1 MPPAHTPRCSV
12 ASVFCGVF
20 QQPAYYGLD
29 KLSLNNLIQD
39 ATMMKDYL
47 TYTMMQSFGVSSSL
61 CSFVYITVNGEDWGL
76 YLAVEGVE
84 EAFLERNYG
93 ADYGELYKPDSM
105 SFGGG
110 RGNGKDFNMDEFDF
124 ASAESQPDESF
135 EPPSMPEGGQ
145 PQGGDRGG
153 MGSGMG
159 GDQPDRAAPT
169 GEKATATSAQPGEMG
184 EAPTGEPG
192 DMNFNSRS
200 DGEAGEQQ
208 ETEMPTDDDSAAD
221 FPQSRPTGGGGG
233 QMPSGSLDGSTM
245 ASTGSETG
253 WIWIAASAAIL
264 LLGLAVAFK
273 FRR

>member
-1 MPPAHTPRCSV
+1 
-12 ASVFCGVF
+12 
-20 QQPAYYGLD
+20 
-29 KLSLNNLIQD
+29 
-39 ATMMKDYL
+39 MMKDYL

-124 ASAESQPDESF
+124 ASAESQPNASM

-153 MGSGMG
+153 MGGGMG

-169 GEKATATSAQPGEMG
+169 GEKATAAVAQPGEMG

-192 DMNFNSRS
+192 DMNFNSCS

-233 QMPSGSLDGSTM
+233 QMPSGSLDGS
-245 ASTGSETG
+245 AAAATGSETG

>member
-1 MPPAHTPRCSV
+1 
-12 ASVFCGVF
+12 
-20 QQPAYYGLD
+20 
-29 KLSLNNLIQD
+29 
-39 ATMMKDYL
+39 MMKDYL

-124 ASAESQPDESF
+124 ASAESQPDASM

-153 MGSGMG
+153 MGGGMG

-192 DMNFNSRS
+192 DIDFNSRS

-208 ETEMPTDDDSAAD
+208 ETEVAVGDAGGFT
-221 FPQSRPTGGGGG
+221 QGRPSGGG
-233 QMPSGSLDGSTM
+233 Q
-245 ASTGSETG
+245 
-253 WIWIAASAAIL
+253 IQAAP
-264 LLGLAVAFK
+264 
-273 FRR
+273 

>member
-1 MPPAHTPRCSV
+1 
-12 ASVFCGVF
+12 
-20 QQPAYYGLD
+20 
-29 KLSLNNLIQD
+29 
-39 ATMMKDYL
+39 MMKDYL

-84 EAFLERNYG
+84 EAFLARNYG

-124 ASAESQPDESF
+124 ASAESQPNASM

-153 MGSGMG
+153 MGGGMG

-169 GEKATATSAQPGEMG
+169 GEKATAAVAQPGEMG
-184 EAPTGEPG
+184 DAPTGRPG
-192 DMNFNSRS
+192 DIDFNSRS

-233 QMPSGSLDGSTM
+233 QMPGGSFDGSTM

-253 WIWIAASAAIL
+253 WIWIAASQL
-264 LLGLAVAFK
+264 FCCWVS
-273 FRR
+273 R

>member
-1 MPPAHTPRCSV
+1 MFPRLF
-12 ASVFCGVF
+12 A
-20 QQPAYYGLD
+20 AL
-29 KLSLNNLIQD
+29 
-39 ATMMKDYL
+39 
-47 TYTMMQSFGVSSSL
+47 
-61 CSFVYITVNGEDWGL
+61 YITVNGEDWGL

-124 ASAESQPDESF
+124 ASAESQPNASM

-153 MGSGMG
+153 MGGGMG

-169 GEKATATSAQPGEMG
+169 GEKATAAVAQPGEMG
-184 EAPTGEPG
+184 KAPTGEPG

-208 ETEMPTDDDSAAD
+208 ETEVAVGDAGGFT
-221 FPQSRPTGGGGG
+221 QGRPSGGG
-233 QMPSGSLDGSTM
+233 QMPGGSFDGSTM

>member
-1 MPPAHTPRCSV
+1 
-12 ASVFCGVF
+12 
-20 QQPAYYGLD
+20 
-29 KLSLNNLIQD
+29 
-39 ATMMKDYL
+39 MMKDYL

-153 MGSGMG
+153 MGGRHGRRPAGSRRTYGREGHSHLCSAG
-159 GDQPDRAAPT
+159 GDGRGAH
-169 GEKATATSAQPGEMG
+169 
-184 EAPTGEPG
+184 
-192 DMNFNSRS
+192 R
-200 DGEAGEQQ
+200 
-208 ETEMPTDDDSAAD
+208 
-221 FPQSRPTGGGGG
+221 RTGGY
-233 QMPSGSLDGSTM
+233 
-245 ASTGSETG
+245 E
-253 WIWIAASAAIL
+253 
-264 LLGLAVAFK
+264 F
-273 FRR
+273 

>member
-1 MPPAHTPRCSV
+1 
-12 ASVFCGVF
+12 
-20 QQPAYYGLD
+20 
-29 KLSLNNLIQD
+29 
-39 ATMMKDYL
+39 MMKDYL

-153 MGSGMG
+153 MGGGMG

-169 GEKATATSAQPGEMG
+169 GEKATAAVAQPGEMG
-184 EAPTGEPG
+184 DAPTGRPG
-192 DMNFNSRS
+192 DIDFNSRS

-208 ETEMPTDDDSAAD
+208 ETEV
-221 FPQSRPTGGGGG
+221 
-233 QMPSGSLDGSTM
+233 
-245 ASTGSETG
+245 
-253 WIWIAASAAIL
+253 
-264 LLGLAVAFK
+264 AVATQVALP
-273 FRR
+273 RGAPPAAGRCQAAP

>member
-1 MPPAHTPRCSV
+1 
-12 ASVFCGVF
+12 
-20 QQPAYYGLD
+20 
-29 KLSLNNLIQD
+29 
-39 ATMMKDYL
+39 MMKDYL

-110 RGNGKDFNMDEFDF
+110 RGNGKDFNIDEFDF

-233 QMPSGSLDGSTM
+233 QMPSGSLDGS
-245 ASTGSETG
+245 AAAATGSETG